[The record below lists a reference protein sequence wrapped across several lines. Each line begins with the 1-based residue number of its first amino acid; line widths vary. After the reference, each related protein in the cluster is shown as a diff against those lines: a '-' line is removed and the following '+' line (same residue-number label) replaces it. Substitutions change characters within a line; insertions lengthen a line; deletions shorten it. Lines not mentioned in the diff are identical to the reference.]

1 MLVLSIDKKREL
13 RIFLKMFVKFV
24 WAIGLVAILSS
35 CGTSPGYNYTISG
48 TVSGMI
54 GSGLVLQDNG
64 GDNRTITGNGAF
76 SFNTALTS
84 GTAYSITVLAQPTNP
99 SQTCVVSNGS
109 GSVNGSPVEDVAVSC
124 VMNYSSVA
132 ITLGSSSGAE
142 FAYEASSTAGEIKA
156 YIIDTTTP
164 PPPLGTLTTI
174 SAYPTDTTPT
184 FITLYPNSYST
195 SGPAG
200 EYVYVSNFASNGTI
214 LFYTISS
221 TGALTQIQTVSA
233 GAYPTSVTV
242 DPTGKYAYVAN
253 MGDGTISAYT
263 TTSTSTPGALATV
276 PGSPFSAGTSPT
288 SVTVDPKGEYA
299 YVANMSD
306 GTISAYTIDTT
317 NTATL
322 GALDTIY
329 GSPFSAGTYPTS
341 VTIDPTGSF
350 VYVANM
356 GSNNISA
363 YTIDTTN
370 TATLGTL
377 DTVSGSPFATGTNPT
392 SVTVDPTS
400 QFAYVSSADGNVW
413 AYTISATSTSTPGA
427 LTTVSGSPY
436 PIGIYPTPVTITI
449 ESSGKEFAYVA
460 GYVASTGF
468 YTIYAYTISSTT
480 GALTTAG
487 NTVIPYSPSAITVD
501 PTGQFAY
508 VATGDGIL
516 AYTINTTTG
525 ALTPVVGGPY

>member
-13 RIFLKMFVKFV
+13 RMFSRMFVKFV
-24 WAIGLVAILSS
+24 WAIGLAAILAS

-64 GDNRTITGNGAF
+64 GDNRTITGNGDF

-84 GTAYSITVLAQPTNP
+84 GTAYSITVLTQPTNP

-109 GSVNGSPVEDVAVSC
+109 GSVNGSPVENVAVSC

-132 ITLGSSSGAE
+132 ITRGSSSGEE
-142 FAYEASSTAGEIKA
+142 FAYFGSSTSSTAGEINA
-156 YIIDTTTP
+156 YTIDTTDTTA
-164 PPPLGTLTTI
+164 PPLGTLTTI
-174 SAYPTDTTPT
+174 SVSPTDTTPT
-184 FITLYPNSYST
+184 YITLYPNST
-195 SGPAG
+195 AG
-200 EYVYVSNFASNGTI
+200 KYVYVSNFASNGTI

-221 TGALTQIQTVSA
+221 TGTLTSTPIQTVSA

-253 MGDGTISAYT
+253 TVDGTISAYT
-263 TTSTSTPGALATV
+263 IDQTTLNGGQLTTV
-276 PGSPFSAGTSPT
+276 SGSPFSAGTSPT
-288 SVTVDPKGEYA
+288 SVTITRESSSGAEYA
-299 YVANMSD
+299 YVANMVD
-306 GTISAYTIDTT
+306 GTISAYTIDQTS
-317 NTATL
+317 TL

-356 GSNNISA
+356 GDNTISA
-363 YTIDTTN
+363 YTIDQTSTFG
-370 TATLGTL
+370 AL
-377 DTVSGSPFATGTNPT
+377 DTVSGSPFATGTYPT
-392 SVTVDPTS
+392 SVTIDPTG
-400 QFAYVSSADGNVW
+400 QFAYVPSDDGNVY
-413 AYTISATSTSTPGA
+413 AYTINTTTGA

-436 PIGIYPTPVTITI
+436 AIGNYPTPVTIDPT
-449 ESSGKEFAYVA
+449 GKFAYVA
-460 GYVASTGF
+460 SAGSN
-468 YTIYAYTISSTT
+468 TIYAYTINTTT

-487 NTVIPYSPSAITVD
+487 STVIKYSPSAITVD

-508 VATGDGIL
+508 VATGNGIL

-525 ALTPVVGGPY
+525 ALTFVGGLY